1 MPLILSLRAVLILP
15 LAVHWSDDHPVRNL
29 VEAHY
34 YQQLCD
40 TYNAVRRSLQSE
52 IRVYMAAYVK
62 SLPTPKIKYLLET
75 FQGILQ
81 NFKTNKPENPDVA
94 KKTLMEEHSSV
105 SLSRI
110 YLWNTYCH

>member
-1 MPLILSLRAVLILP
+1 MPLILSLCAVLILP
-15 LAVHWSDDHPVRNL
+15 LGVHWSDHHPVRNL

-34 YQQLCD
+34 YQQLRD
-40 TYNAVRRSLQSE
+40 TYNAVRRSLQKE
-52 IRVYMAAYVK
+52 IRGYMAGYVK

-75 FQGILQ
+75 FQGILE

-94 KKTLMEEHSSV
+94 KKTLMEERSSV
-105 SLSRI
+105 SLSWI